1 MSSRPGIFH
10 RGLVCLR
17 IVSHRGAS
25 HFRRYFPILACAR
38 HQNRQD
44 QQPLGRLS
52 ALVRVIAPIWPLLN
66 SRIWVFLGFL
76 ARLVGAAAT
85 PTSDTQAVINVDSIA
100 FILIFV
106 GDQSAVSDL
115 ACLMNWSFKSRLFL
129 QSTHFF
135 FLASQINALGSHC
148 DFN

>member
-1 MSSRPGIFH
+1 
-10 RGLVCLR
+10 VLR
-17 IVSHRGAS
+17 ILEDIFQFLLALVIKIGRISSHWDDFLLIE
-25 HFRRYFPILACAR
+25 H
-38 HQNRQD
+38 D
-44 QQPLGRLS
+44 
-52 ALVRVIAPIWPLLN
+52 LVRVIASIWPLLD
-66 SRIWVFLGFL
+66 SHIWVILGFL

-115 ACLMNWSFKSRLFL
+115 ACLMNWSFKSRLLL
-129 QSTHFF
+129 QSTHFL
-135 FLASQINALGSHC
+135 FLASQINALGSPC